1 VPLLLLGSA
10 LWAGRAVAAGET
22 PAQAEVSF
30 ADHVGQE
37 RVARGIGAL
46 AAASD
51 LQVVARRHAQRMAER
66 GEPYH
71 NPDLG
76 SEVEGWSIVAENV
89 GVGPNVDDIH
99 QAFMESPT
107 HRDIILSGDL
117 TELGVGVVSS
127 ADGRLWVVEVFR
139 RPEAKAAAAPQPAA
153 PLPRTTVTVP
163 AATQPPVTT
172 TAPPPP
178 VTTTAPPP
186 PPTVAT
192 EGHDLSGR
200 NSGSTAL
207 GRIVRAPGVAVPAPD
222 AAPREVPTAAWVAAF
237 MLAAVV
243 GFQGKALRDAGLI
256 H

>member
-1 VPLLLLGSA
+1 MPLLLLGSA

-30 ADHVGQE
+30 ADHIAQE
-37 RVARGIGAL
+37 RVARGIGGL
-46 AAASD
+46 VPASD
-51 LQVVARRHAQRMAER
+51 LQEVARRHAQRMAER

-71 NPDLG
+71 NPNLG

-127 ADGRLWVVEVFR
+127 DDGRLWVVEVFR

-153 PLPRTTVTVP
+153 PLPRTTATVP

-178 VTTTAPPP
+178 SA
-186 PPTVAT
+186 VAT
-192 EGHDLSGR
+192 EGNDLTGR

-207 GRIVRAPGVAVPAPD
+207 GRIVRAPGLAVPAPD
-222 AAPREVPTAAWVAAF
+222 AAPREVPTAGWAAAF
-237 MLAAVV
+237 MLAGVV